1 MFFKK
6 KIAENLWHKLMQ
18 KTVKDL
24 EDKVKEN
31 PRIDSNIVN
40 LMKAKIKI
48 DEINYN
54 IEDVKELVMNA
65 SNYKKVSEKGI
76 KFEI

>member
-1 MFFKK
+1 MNYFKD
-6 KIAENLWHKLMQ
+6 IEN
-18 KTVKDL
+18 
-24 EDKVKEN
+24 KVNEN
-31 PRIDSNIVN
+31 PRIDKNIVN
-40 LMKAKIKI
+40 IMKAKIKI

-65 SNYKKVSEKGI
+65 NNYKKINEKGI